1 MSYIDKALEKAR
13 ELHSKKKK
21 AAPAPAPPPEPE
33 RVLQDEAAPQIRPET
48 WLTAAPAEEYVF
60 TTTRT
65 VAVDPQILHRQRLIV
80 GEEFRQAGESYKLLR
95 TRILQRT
102 RPHGHNTLMIT
113 GPNPGEGK
121 TLTAINLAITF
132 SQEVGQSVILVDMD
146 LRYPSVHHYFGLPT
160 GLGLVDYL
168 TNDIPLTQILV
179 HPDGFG
185 KLVLLPGGRPAA
197 QASELIGSPDMAA
210 MVQELKQFYSDRW
223 VLFDLPPL
231 LSVADALAF
240 APLVDGIV
248 VVVEAGK
255 TSKEDIGRCLEML
268 KPFKMLG
275 FIFNKMKA
283 SSPSYNYAKLPNR
296 AAGPRQSTDSPHV

>member
-1 MSYIDKALEKAR
+1 MSYIDKALEKAK
-13 ELHSKKKK
+13 ELHARKKK
-21 AAPAPAPPPEPE
+21 AAPAPPLEPE
-33 RVLQDEAAPQIRPET
+33 RVLQDEASPLIRPET
-48 WLTAAPAEEYVF
+48 WVTPPPTEEF
-60 TTTRT
+60 TFTQTRT
-65 VAVDPQILHRQRLIV
+65 VAVDPQNLHRQRFIV
-80 GEEFRQAGESYKLLR
+80 GEEFRRAGESYKLLR

-146 LRYPSVHHYFGLPT
+146 LRFPSISHYFGLPT
-160 GLGLVDYL
+160 GPGLVDYL
-168 TNDIPLTQILV
+168 TDGIPLTQILV

-185 KLVLLPGGRPAA
+185 KLVLLPGGKPVA
-197 QASELIGSPDMAA
+197 QAAELIGSPDMAA
-210 MVQELKQFYSDRW
+210 LVQELKQFYPDRW

-268 KPFKMLG
+268 KPFQVLG
-275 FIFNKMKA
+275 FIINKLET
-283 SSPSYNYAKLPNR
+283 SPSSYNY
-296 AAGPRQSTDSPHV
+296 S

>member
-1 MSYIDKALEKAR
+1 MSYIEKALEKAK
-13 ELHSKKKK
+13 ELHSPKKR
-21 AAPAPAPPPEPE
+21 AAPAPAPEPE
-33 RVLQDEAAPQIRPET
+33 LVLQDEASPQIRPDT
-48 WLTAAPAEEYVF
+48 WVTPEPAEEYAF
-60 TTTRT
+60 TSTRT
-65 VAVDPQILHRQRLIV
+65 VAVDLQNLHRQRLIV

-132 SQEVGQSVILVDMD
+132 SQEIGHSVILVDMD
-146 LRYPSVHHYFGLPT
+146 LRYPSVRHYFGLPS
-160 GLGLVDYL
+160 GPGLVDYL
-168 TNDIPLTQILV
+168 TDGIPLTQILV

-185 KLVLLPGGRPAA
+185 KLVLLPGGKPVA
-197 QASELIGSPDMAA
+197 QAAELIGSPDMAA
-210 MVQELKQFYSDRW
+210 LVQELKQFYPDRW
-223 VLFDLPPL
+223 VIFDLPPL
-231 LSVADALAF
+231 LSVADSLAF

-268 KPFKMLG
+268 KPFKVLG
-275 FIFNKMKA
+275 FIFNKLGT
-283 SSPSYNYAKLPNR
+283 SSSSNNYSELPTKPG
-296 AAGPRQSTDSPHV
+296 GPRPLDSPHV

>member
-1 MSYIDKALEKAR
+1 LSYIDKALEKAK
-13 ELHSKKKK
+13 ELHSRKKRE
-21 AAPAPAPPPEPE
+21 AAASPPELE
-33 RVLQDEAAPQIRPET
+33 RVLQDEASPQIRPDT
-48 WLTAAPAEEYVF
+48 WVTPAPTEEF
-60 TTTRT
+60 TFTITRT
-65 VAVDPQILHRQRLIV
+65 VAVDPQILQRQRLIV
-80 GEEFRQAGESYKLLR
+80 GEKFRQAEESYKLLR

-102 RPHGHNTLMIT
+102 KPHGHNTLMIT
-113 GPNPGEGK
+113 GPNQGEGK

-146 LRYPSVHHYFGLPT
+146 LRYPSVSRYFGLPT
-160 GLGLVDYL
+160 GPGLMDYL
-168 TNDIPLTQILV
+168 TDDIPLTQILV

-185 KLVLLPGGRPAA
+185 KLVLLPGGKPVA
-197 QASELIGSPDMAA
+197 QAAELIGSPAMAA
-210 MVQELKQFYSDRW
+210 LVQELKQFYPDRW

-268 KPFKMLG
+268 KPFQVLG
-275 FIFNKMKA
+275 FIFNKIGT
-283 SSPSYNYAKLPNR
+283 SPSSYDY
-296 AAGPRQSTDSPHV
+296 S